1 MSLTFNTQTDM
12 VICTSCSKE
21 RVLPESLMDSCE
33 RQNKPMDSQ
42 KMVSYLLVLTSNAGD
57 MKINIFLD
65 QCFKTCNYQMKY
77 NFGNADNT
85 DSSLNAQ

>member
-1 MSLTFNTQTDM
+1 M
-12 VICTSCSKE
+12 
-21 RVLPESLMDSCE
+21 LPESLVDGCD
-33 RQNKPMDSQ
+33 RQNKQMVSQ
-42 KMVSYLLVLTSNAGD
+42 KMVSYLLVLASNAGD
-57 MKINIFLD
+57 MKINILLD